1 MVTYQVARLLR
12 WLVAAA
18 AGGLFLAGLFLHG
31 AVGGGLLLLVTAML
45 VGLTS
50 RAWAGLHSR
59 GRAARVVVLAV
70 VVVVAATK
78 FASG

>member
-12 WLVAAA
+12 WLVAAG

-31 AVGGGLLLLVTAML
+31 AVAGVLLLLVAAILIT
-45 VGLTS
+45 LTS
-50 RAWAGLHSR
+50 RTWAGLHPR
-59 GRAARVVVLAV
+59 GRAARLVVLAMV
-70 VVVVAATK
+70 LVVAATK